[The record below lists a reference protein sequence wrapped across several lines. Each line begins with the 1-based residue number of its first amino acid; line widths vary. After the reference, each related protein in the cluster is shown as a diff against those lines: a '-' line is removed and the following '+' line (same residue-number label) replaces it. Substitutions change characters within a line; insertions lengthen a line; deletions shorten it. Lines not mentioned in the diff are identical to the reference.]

1 MKVLKILN
9 CRGLSITNPKMPYK
23 YIIIDDDPES
33 LLQTKLVAD
42 GFQELCYVGSSYN
55 ATDGL
60 DLVLECKPDIIFI
73 EIDPKDCKSN
83 LALHFIDCLYKYLS
97 VMPIFVV
104 TTRDKKLAYD
114 SFQYGVREYLIKP
127 IEPSTIVKFLLRL
140 NKKIEKEG
148 ITNEIATFHHQQF
161 PVVSSVSEVQSLRL
175 CIKSY
180 GDYRYIDAKDICF
193 LKADNNSTDIHLNNG
208 ELITAFK
215 TLKYFETVLSQPF
228 ARIHKSYIVNR
239 NYISRIHSG
248 NALCY
253 IKNSNARIPYS
264 KMYKANV
271 DQIITDFA
279 NGNYLEI

>member
-1 MKVLKILN
+1 MQ
-9 CRGLSITNPKMPYK
+9 YK
-23 YIIIDDDPES
+23 YIIIDDNPES
-33 LLQTKLVAD
+33 LLETKAVAD
-42 GFQELCYVGSSYN
+42 GFPELHYLGSAFN
-55 ATDGL
+55 ATNGL
-60 DLVLECKPDIIFI
+60 DLVLENKPEIVFI
-73 EIDPKDCKSN
+73 EIDPIDHNSN
-83 LALHFIDCLYKYLS
+83 LGLHFIDSLYKYLTIL
-97 VMPIFVV
+97 PIIVV
-104 TTRDKKLAYD
+104 ITRDKKLAYD
-114 SFQYGVREYLIKP
+114 SFQYGVREYLVKP
-127 IEPSTIVKFLLRL
+127 VEPSTMVKFLLRL
-140 NKKIEKEG
+140 NKKVEKDD
-148 ITNEIATFHHQQF
+148 ITNEIATFHHQLF
-161 PVVSSVSEVQSLRL
+161 PEGSSVPEVQSLRL

-228 ARIHKSYIVNR
+228 TRIHKSYIVNR

-264 KMYKANV
+264 KMYKVNV

>member
-1 MKVLKILN
+1 MQ
-9 CRGLSITNPKMPYK
+9 YK
-23 YIIIDDDPES
+23 YIIIDDDPKS
-33 LLQTKLVAD
+33 LLETKAVAD
-42 GFQELCYVGSSYN
+42 VFPVLNFVGSACN

-60 DLVLECKPDIIFI
+60 DLILENKPDIIFI
-73 EIDPKDCKSN
+73 EIDPVDRTLN
-83 LALHFIDCLYKYLS
+83 LGLHFIDCLYKYLS

-127 IEPSTIVKFLLRL
+127 VETSNIVKFLLRL
-140 NKKIEKEG
+140 NKKNENEG
-148 ITNEIATFHHQQF
+148 IINEIATFHHQLF
-161 PVVSSVSEVQSLRL
+161 PKVSSVPEVQSLRL

-228 ARIHKSYIVNR
+228 TRIHKSYIVNR
-239 NYISRIHSG
+239 NYISRIRSG